1 MNLTIKSIGT
11 TKHPFIKIMN
21 GDEEFCSTR
30 NREFALLIQQAFA
43 EIEQNPEFKRP
54 SLDYILDVIYK
65 ITNIDLRINT
75 SRKRIHAT
83 PRFIYCKIALELGY
97 MLTEIGIQIHKDH
110 ASVSYGV
117 KKCSDYYAT
126 DHDFRTLFDKI
137 SKNINQK
144 T

>member
-11 TKHPFIKIMN
+11 TKYPFIKIMN

-30 NREFALLIQQAFA
+30 NREYAILIQQTFA

-97 MLTEIGIQIHKDH
+97 TLTEIGIQIHKDH
-110 ASVSYGV
+110 ASVSHGV

-126 DHDFRTLFDKI
+126 DHDFRMLFDKI

>member
-30 NREFALLIQQAFA
+30 NREFAILIQQTFA
-43 EIEQNPEFKRP
+43 EIDPNTDYKRP

-65 ITNIDLRINT
+65 ITDIDLRINT

-83 PRFIYCKIALELGY
+83 PRFIYCKIASELGY
-97 MLTEIGIQIHKDH
+97 MFTEIGIQIHKDH
-110 ASVSYGV
+110 ASVFYGI
-117 KKCSDYYAT
+117 KKCSDYYTT
-126 DHDFRTLFDKI
+126 DHDFRMLFDKI